1 MPTMRDDATPV
12 LVGVAQCAERNADPA
27 AGIGREPLQLMIDAA
42 RAAAADA
49 GSAKLL
55 AAADSVRI
63 VRGLW
68 PYANPARVVA
78 EAVGCAGAET
88 GISTWGGDAV
98 QRVLTESALD
108 IQRGAHRIILLAGA
122 ECGRSQAKARR
133 AGVALDWRAAPGTPD
148 RTFGAE
154 LSMRHRFEVQ
164 RGIRDPVQMYPMF
177 ESAIRHARG
186 ETPEMHL
193 SRISTLW
200 EGFSRVAAGN
210 PHAWLREP
218 VSAERIRTPG
228 RGNRR
233 VSLPYTKLMNA
244 NSSVDQGAALILCSV
259 AAARRFGI
267 DERKWVYPWAATAA
281 SDTAAVSHRGDLA
294 RSPAMRIAGER
305 CLELAGLSIDA
316 IDHAD
321 IYSCFPCAV
330 QIGAAELG
338 LGEARPLTVT
348 GGLTFAGGPLN
359 NYVMH
364 AVARMSDVLRD
375 RPGVVGLVTSNGGF
389 LTKHAFGI
397 YCAVS
402 PPAPFR
408 CAVPQAEVDA
418 APKRA
423 LAADFAGAAT
433 IEAYTVMYGADG
445 PEAGLA
451 ACRLDDGRRTWGNTR
466 DAELMAAMTREEF
479 CGRRV
484 RLRESGALEAV

>member
-1 MPTMRDDATPV
+1 MTRDDATPV
-12 LVGVAQCAERNADPA
+12 LVGVGQCAERNADPA

-49 GSAKLL
+49 GSSGLL
-55 AAADSVRI
+55 AAADAVRI
-63 VRGLW
+63 ARGLW
-68 PYANPARVVA
+68 PYANPARAVA
-78 EAVGCAGAET
+78 EAIGCAGAET

-98 QRVLTESALD
+98 QRLLTESALD
-108 IQRGAHRIILLAGA
+108 IQRGAHRIVLLAGA

-133 AGVALDWRAAPGTPD
+133 AGVALGWRETPGTPD
-148 RTFGAE
+148 RIFGAE

-164 RGIRDPVQMYPMF
+164 RGIRDPVQMYPIF

-186 ETPEMHL
+186 ETPDAHL
-193 SRISTLW
+193 LRISVLW
-200 EGFSRVAAGN
+200 EAFSRVAAGN

-218 VSAERIRTPG
+218 VRAERIRTPG
-228 RGNRR
+228 RTNRQ

-244 NSSVDQGAALILCSV
+244 NSSVDQGAALILCSA
-259 AAARRFGI
+259 AAARRFGVA
-267 DERKWVYPWAATAA
+267 ERNWIYPWAATAA

-294 RSPAMRIAGER
+294 RSPAMRIAGGR
-305 CLELAGLSIDA
+305 CLERAGLDIGA

-321 IYSCFPCAV
+321 VYSCFPSAV

-338 LGEARPLTVT
+338 LGETQPLTVT

-364 AVARMSDVLRD
+364 AVARMCEVLRA
-375 RPGVVGLVTSNGGF
+375 RPGEAGLVTSNGGF

-397 YCAVS
+397 YSAAS

-408 CAVPQAEVDA
+408 FEAPQAEVDA
-418 APKRA
+418 APRRA
-423 LAADFAGAAT
+423 LAADFVGEAA
-433 IEAYTVMYGADG
+433 IEAYTVMYGAGG

-466 DAELMAAMTREEF
+466 DADLMDAMAREEF

-484 RLRESGALEAV
+484 RLLRSGALNIL